1 MSAFLG
7 VIRRAHGVNPTLV
20 CFLFLL
26 HDPCLLSQ
34 VKNRYLCLVLEST
47 WFWRAY
53 TWDPSRFCL
62 PSLRI
67 SLCLW
72 LLSFSWSLSPLS
84 FDMVYNPLGAA
95 RWLNLVLFLSII
107 FPRMSFWGLNSI
119 LSLRMVFMI
128 FYLLSFSFGLKII
141 SKASLNNQ
149 GNDEYEIG
157 RWSLWGSACLAFDI
171 RVCLMGC
178 WTGGWQ
184 YNNRNSVWWS
194 ASLRRMWS
202 VWKGKSDIPAHSI
215 CCRMATPSS

>member
-1 MSAFLG
+1 MLSVACYLS
-7 VIRRAHGVNPTLV
+7 RQLLPLWQTLYIHRDV
-20 CFLFLL
+20 S
-26 HDPCLLSQ
+26 LSWCD
-34 VKNRYLCLVLEST
+34 K
-47 WFWRAY
+47 AY

-128 FYLLSFSFGLKII
+128 FYLLSLSFGPKII

-178 WTGGWQ
+178 WTGG
-184 YNNRNSVWWS
+184 
-194 ASLRRMWS
+194 
-202 VWKGKSDIPAHSI
+202 
-215 CCRMATPSS
+215 

>member
-34 VKNRYLCLVLEST
+34 VKNRYLCLGLEST
-47 WFWRAY
+47 WSWRAY

-128 FYLLSFSFGLKII
+128 FYLLSLFRRQDNLE
-141 SKASLNNQ
+141 SKFKQSGEWWIWDRMIDLIGVSMFDVWHQSLSD
-149 GNDEYEIG
+149 GMLD
-157 RWSLWGSACLAFDI
+157 
-171 RVCLMGC
+171 
-178 WTGGWQ
+178 
-184 YNNRNSVWWS
+184 
-194 ASLRRMWS
+194 RRMT
-202 VWKGKSDIPAHSI
+202 V
-215 CCRMATPSS
+215 